1 MTRPPSSGTDDFD
14 PTDPHHWPSPP
25 EPSARAWEKT
35 RTDIL
40 ARLSTATHRGRWRGV
55 VKVAA
60 GVAVLAAGVL
70 IAWGLWATFQPT
82 VRPLPDVNTPV
93 ADATPPD
100 PLAEYDVLPIAT
112 ASDVMVSAVRGSD
125 VRFGSI
131 SHPVP
136 DTLPLTSVTDVTVH
150 RGPAAGELS
159 CPEPG
164 GMAVYVMPP
173 ADK

>member
-1 MTRPPSSGTDDFD
+1 MTRPPSSGPDDFD
-14 PTDPHHWPSPP
+14 PADPYRWPPPP

-35 RTDIL
+35 RTDIF
-40 ARLSTATHRGRWRGV
+40 ARLPKVTTARPWTTV
-55 VKVAA
+55 VKVTA
-60 GVAVLAAGVL
+60 GVGLLAAGVL
-70 IAWGLWATFQPT
+70 VAWGLWATFQQP
-82 VRPLPDVNTPV
+82 VMPSPHGPV
-93 ADATPPD
+93 ANAEPAD

-112 ASDVMVSAVRGSD
+112 ASDVMVSAVRGSE

-131 SHPVP
+131 HHPVP
-136 DTLPLTSVTDVTVH
+136 EMMPLASGADVTVH

-159 CPEPG
+159 CPDPG